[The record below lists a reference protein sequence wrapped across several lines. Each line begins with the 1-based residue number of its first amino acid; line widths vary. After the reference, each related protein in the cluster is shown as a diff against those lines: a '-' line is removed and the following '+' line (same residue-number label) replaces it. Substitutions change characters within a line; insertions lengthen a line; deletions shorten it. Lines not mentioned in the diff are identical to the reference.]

1 MAEFK
6 FSCPQCN
13 QHIQCDTGYAGMQ
26 INCPSCQK
34 AIVVPQAPQL
44 TATARPAYEAPPP
57 PPPPGSAP
65 SLATRQ
71 STAAPAAGKRF
82 AGAPNLT
89 GAPLP
94 KSNSKALKTTLIITA
109 VAVVLAALGA
119 GVWFF
124 GIPKFKAHQAA
135 QAAKKAN
142 PAAQVAAPTA
152 DAAVKALG
160 ILAKVHSA
168 YTNTTS
174 MKADGTVTMF
184 LNLSNLT
191 MADVQPGQAA
201 NANARTANRRPP
213 GMPRTFS
220 LSADMTI
227 KTAHT
232 NWFYLAGDTVVKED
246 RQTMSNTIAI
256 WSSDKGMFMF
266 NDSHQRGG
274 ASYQQLPTA
283 AQANNAA
290 DQVRNFQNLFQ
301 DPAQLT
307 KIVKDLGQTADEPVN
322 GQDCY
327 TLTAKVLGQKV
338 KLWVDKTSYQIP
350 QWEITLGG
358 AISDADI
365 DDAFSLV
372 AAGMTNIPPGQ
383 LEMVKPMVK
392 QYTPAVSKIRGTIGS
407 TTKNLEINPPL
418 TADDFDYPVPQG
430 VRLIPLPGAAPA
442 PAATPA
448 AAREANQR
456 NACINN
462 LRQIDGAI
470 NEWALEK
477 GKAKG
482 AVVTEADIKPYL
494 KLDAGGNLPKC
505 PAGGKYT
512 LGKVGDLPTCSIA
525 GHTL

>member
-13 QHIQCDTGYAGMQ
+13 QHIQCDTGYAGTQ

-34 AIVVPQAPQL
+34 AIVVPQAPQF
-44 TATARPAYEAPPP
+44 TAAARPAYEAPPP

-82 AGAPNLT
+82 TGAPSLT
-89 GAPLP
+89 GAPPP
-94 KSNSKALKTTLIITA
+94 KSNSKALKTALVITA
-109 VAVVLAALGA
+109 AVVVVAALGA
-119 GVWFF
+119 GVWFY
-124 GIPKFKAHQAA
+124 GLPKYKAHRAA
-135 QAAKKAN
+135 QAAKKPN
-142 PAAQVAAPTA
+142 PAAQVAVPTA
-152 DAAVKALG
+152 DAAVQALG

-174 MKADGTVTMF
+174 MKADGTVTLF
-184 LNLSNLT
+184 LDLSNLT

-213 GMPRTFS
+213 GMPRTFAV
-220 LSADMTI
+220 SADMTV

-232 NWFYLAGDTVVKED
+232 NWFYLAGEMVAKQD
-246 RQTMSNTIAI
+246 RQTMSNTFAI

-266 NDSHQRGG
+266 QDSHAR
-274 ASYQQLPTA
+274 AVSPTYQQLPGA
-283 AQANNAA
+283 NQANNTA
-290 DQVRNFQNLFQ
+290 DQVRNFQNIFQ

-338 KLWVDKTSYQIP
+338 KLWVNKTSYQIP

-392 QYTPAVSKIRGTIGS
+392 QYTPAVTKIRGTISS
-407 TTKNLEINPPL
+407 TTRKLEINPPL
-418 TADDFDYPVPQG
+418 SSDDFDYPVPQG
-430 VRLIPLPGAAPA
+430 VRLIPMPGARTQPGRAAPA
-442 PAATPA
+442 PAPPK
-448 AAREANQR
+448 AN
-456 NACINN
+456 
-462 LRQIDGAI
+462 
-470 NEWALEK
+470 
-477 GKAKG
+477 
-482 AVVTEADIKPYL
+482 
-494 KLDAGGNLPKC
+494 
-505 PAGGKYT
+505 
-512 LGKVGDLPTCSIA
+512 
-525 GHTL
+525 